1 MKIFLATFIALAMGI
16 NSNAISQEGSKNKLS
31 EKEPAAEV
39 VFKELPRTCSTA
51 ADAKITSSEDQAEA
65 WLDKMG
71 VTTGYDPN
79 RDLYISQATVAIS
92 SIQSRDADF
101 EKALLSAK
109 ASLAEYLSAEI
120 MTAAQST
127 TGDNSTIARNILD
140 EINGVGIE
148 SGEKGEI
155 LLHNN
160 FSSIVAV
167 HASAAVSG
175 MRTLCVFESSES
187 ATEGYMTIIASIS
200 KNSLMMAAALTGKG
214 IGVSDESKKRESLK
228 DWLSA
233 LKAEDDTLLYS
244 QGVLQRYDENGEL
257 WLISFGQSTPKYKG
271 IPELKMQA
279 RDMAATS
286 AQGYIR
292 TFAGENITSQKALAK
307 CTSVTAY
314 VDTEGEVN
322 RDVEANDSFKKA
334 IDSEGA
340 SLKLS
345 GITLLGRASIR
356 HPLSRVDTEIM
367 VYQWSVSS
375 FRNANATAAF
385 IASGPEVP
393 ESPEEDASEKDTGAV
408 SGSSQGQGAG
418 SID

>member
-1 MKIFLATFIALAMGI
+1 MGI

-31 EKEPAAEV
+31 EKAPV

-51 ADAKITSSEDQAEA
+51 ADAKITSSEDQADA

-71 VTTGYDPN
+71 VSTGYDPN
-79 RDLYISQATVAIS
+79 RDVYISQATVAIS
-92 SIQSRDADF
+92 SIESRDATF
-101 EKALLSAK
+101 EAALLSAK
-109 ASLAEYLSAEI
+109 AGLAEYLSAEI
-120 MTAAQST
+120 MTASQLT

-140 EINGVGIE
+140 EINGEGLE
-148 SGEKGEI
+148 SGAKGEL

-228 DWLSA
+228 DWLDA

-257 WLISFGQSTPKYKG
+257 WLIAFGQSTPKYKG
-271 IPELKMQA
+271 IPELKMEA
-279 RDMAATS
+279 RDKAAIS

-292 TFAGENITSQKALAK
+292 TFAGENITTQKALAK

-334 IDSEGA
+334 IDSEGD
-340 SLKLS
+340 SLEI
-345 GITLLGRASIR
+345 GGMVPLGRASIR
-356 HPLSRVDTEIM
+356 HPLNRVDTEIM